1 MENQQHITP
10 PVIITS
16 PPSAKAKPEGT
27 RRLTVDIPVS
37 LHRRIKVKCAMEDA
51 AVNEMVRKVL
61 ERAFPEPKVN

>member
-1 MENQQHITP
+1 MENQQPIIT
-10 PVIITS
+10 PVIIT
-16 PPSAKAKPEGT
+16 PPPAAKVKPEQT
-27 RRLTVDIPVS
+27 RRMTVDIPVS